1 MFKTVVFDLDG
12 TILDTIEDLSCALNG
27 ALTECGY
34 PSLPLKEIQIMV
46 GNGTDALMRQALAK
60 CPHPAEDEEKLKSSY
75 LPKYFANQKNK
86 TRPYQGILAL
96 LDELQK
102 HQIKTYVYSNK
113 PDFLAQ
119 EIVLHFFGHR
129 FAGVLGQKLGA
140 KPKPDAGPL
149 LEMLASH
156 EVDLKTAVFVG
167 DSNVDIFTGKN
178 AGLKTI
184 GVAWGFRSVAELVE
198 SGANFIAETPEEILT
213 ICRK

>member
-34 PSLPLKEIQIMV
+34 PTLPVRDIQTMV

-60 CPHPAEDEEKLKSSY
+60 CGHQAQDEEKLKSSY
-75 LPKYFANQKNK
+75 LPKYYANQRNK
-86 TRPYQGILAL
+86 TRPYPGILSL
-96 LDELQK
+96 LDELRK
-102 HQIKTYVYSNK
+102 YQIKAYVYSNK
-113 PDFLAQ
+113 PDFLTQ

-129 FAGVLGQKLGA
+129 FAGVLGQKPGA

-149 LEMLASH
+149 LEMLAQQK
-156 EVDLKTAVFVG
+156 VDLRTAVFVG
-167 DSNVDIFTGKN
+167 DSNVDIFTGQN

-184 GVAWGFRSVAELVE
+184 GVAWGFRSVAELVQ
-198 SGANFIAETPEEILT
+198 SGANFIAETPEEILA